1 MAFSLATIQL
11 VAAIAA
17 AVFSVLHVRRR
28 RCVLNGLAGP
38 GSSHPI
44 LGFLPTLLRGSQ
56 AGEVDFDL
64 QDNYGG
70 AVKFDSVL
78 GMKQLWICDPKAVQY
93 VAQTAGYKFIRASD
107 RKEDSRLTVGNSV
120 LTVEGDD
127 HRRHRRIML
136 PGFGSN
142 ESTTYVPSFSRK
154 ATRMADK
161 WVQMIQ
167 GEDHATVDVPFWT
180 ARATLDALGEAALD
194 YQFNALDDMSNEL
207 AKAFSG
213 LFSKTRLNPSN
224 WSIFE
229 EHVVSLLPQTLVRTW
244 NAHVPS
250 KKRTTQRYCRSTSE
264 GVARQLVEEK
274 AAALLAEQGGH
285 DIMSLLVKANKS
297 AGARSGLSEDEMLA
311 QLSVIIIAGHETT
324 ATSVGWTLLELCMNP
339 AIQTRLRDEIRAVRR
354 ERDEPQLTAA
364 TYDAMPYL
372 SAVIKESLRYHPV
385 VYHISKEAA
394 QDEVIPLLK
403 SVIGTDGRTI
413 YEVPVQ
419 KGQNVILS
427 IAAYNRDKDVFGQ
440 DAHTFDPERWLK
452 DGYVTKQASVGV
464 YANLFTFGG
473 GHRACLGWRFAILEL
488 STFIVE
494 LVDKFEF
501 SIDPKVKIQRGA
513 AVVMSPIIEGEEDK
527 GSQLPLRVRLAPTTD

>member
-70 AVKFDSVL
+70 AGNST
-78 GMKQLWICDPKAVQY
+78 MKQLWICDPKAVQY

-167 GEDHATVDVPFWT
+167 GEDHAIVDVPFWT

-244 NAHVPS
+244 NAHVPA
-250 KKRTTQRYCRSTSE
+250 RSAPPNVIVDRLPRAS
-264 GVARQLVEEK
+264 R
-274 AAALLAEQGGH
+274 
-285 DIMSLLVKANKS
+285 DMKANKS